1 MNKIK
6 VGVLASA
13 MAVAGVT
20 ATTTAEAST
29 SHKVKEGDTVYKLS
43 KEYDTTIESIV
54 QENHIAN
61 PNLIYV
67 GTTLEISN
75 VNTNDN
81 SNVEANQNKPV
92 ESQSLAKTHN
102 AMNGEVSNVV
112 SGWQSYEF
120 THYTANCTGCTGIT
134 STGVN
139 VKGTSF
145 YKGMRVIAV
154 NPNVIPYNS
163 IVELKYPNGHI
174 ERAIALDTGGAMRAR
189 TNLVDVLVS
198 SESEAM
204 QKGRVHGQ
212 LRIIKGE

>member
-81 SNVEANQNKPV
+81 SNVENNQNKPV
-92 ESQSLAKTHN
+92 ESQAVAKTPN
-102 AMNGEVSNVV
+102 AKTGEVSNVG
-112 SGWQSYEF
+112 GWQSYEF

-139 VKGTSF
+139 VQGTSF

>member
-1 MNKIK
+1 MKKLK

-75 VNTNDN
+75 VITNDI
-81 SNVEANQNKPV
+81 SNVEDNQNKPV
-92 ESQSLAKTHN
+92 ESQTLAKTHKT
-102 AMNGEVSNVV
+102 MNGEVSNV

-163 IVELKYPNGHI
+163 IVELKYPNGRI
-174 ERAIALDTGGAMRAR
+174 EKAIALDTGGAMRAR

>member
-13 MAVAGVT
+13 MVAGVM
-20 ATTTAEAST
+20 ATNTAEAST
-29 SHKVKEGDTVYKLS
+29 SHKVKDGDTVYKIS
-43 KEYDTTIESIV
+43 KEYGTTIDNIV
-54 QENHIAN
+54 QANDIVN

-67 GTTLEISN
+67 GDTLEISN

-81 SNVEANQNKPV
+81 TNVEPNQNKPV
-92 ESQSLAKTHN
+92 ENQAIAKTHN
-102 AMNGEVSNVV
+102 AKNGEVSNV
-112 SGWQSYEF
+112 SGWKSYEF

-139 VKGTSF
+139 VQGTSF
-145 YKGMRVIAV
+145 YKGLRVIAV

-163 IVELKYPNGHI
+163 IVELKYPNGQI